1 MSQMILIAEFITP
14 ILHFI
19 LNNMHWPNFR
29 PILQEN
35 PYIWIYGSWS
45 SKIRLEKKKR
55 VQKYLCVQQ
64 AWTTTFFN
72 YFALFLKKQLA
83 YTCTCTCKNMPKHN
97 CVNTASLW
105 KWNKVEL
112 CFETATGK
120 RGQEIKHTIEEQ
132 IKTLFYKT
140 ISKTKG
146 LKPTILFQA
155 IEIDKKTKKGK
166 METQNNWNI

>member
-1 MSQMILIAEFITP
+1 
-14 ILHFI
+14 
-19 LNNMHWPNFR
+19 
-29 PILQEN
+29 
-35 PYIWIYGSWS
+35 
-45 SKIRLEKKKR
+45 
-55 VQKYLCVQQ
+55 
-64 AWTTTFFN
+64 
-72 YFALFLKKQLA
+72 
-83 YTCTCTCKNMPKHN
+83 MPKHI

-120 RGQEIKHTIEEQ
+120 RGQEIKHTIEKH

-166 METQNNWNI
+166 NGNTKQLKHLNTTHGYKRAIFKIPCKTDKKRKLVPKSIYGFTNSKQKSTNKHTHKFNFSMNTIDPQINIFPYLSAGW